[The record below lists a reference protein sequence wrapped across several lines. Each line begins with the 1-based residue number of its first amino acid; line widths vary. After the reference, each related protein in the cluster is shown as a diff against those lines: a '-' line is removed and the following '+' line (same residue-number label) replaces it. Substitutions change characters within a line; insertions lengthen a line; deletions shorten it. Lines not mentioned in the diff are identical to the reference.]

1 MLPRGVAVMPAAVLH
16 ALASLPLNTIW
27 TCTARPQ
34 AAFEQEE
41 NAKDEDR
48 LVQEE
53 LRKSNE
59 LKRIQET
66 LIAEELSIYEKE
78 QDALLQSGELINV
91 FFSVRHG
98 DDGPVSP
105 AHVFYIALLAT
116 V

>member
-1 MLPRGVAVMPAAVLH
+1 MSGGWRNGWDGL
-16 ALASLPLNTIW
+16 
-27 TCTARPQ
+27 
-34 AAFEQEE
+34 
-41 NAKDEDR
+41 R
-48 LVQEE
+48 LLTSPPE